1 MDADFKRRA
10 ISGYFI
16 GVMSGTSMDAVDA
29 CIMDFSARQ
38 PQVIAHYS
46 ASLDDLRD
54 ELRALALGTPTLS
67 HGDVIDH
74 LGQLDIRMA
83 RRISECVN
91 TLVQQSGLAK
101 HEIVAVGCHGQTIR
115 HRPTQTYPFTLQIA
129 DPNTIAELTG
139 IAVIADFRRRDLA
152 AGGQGAPLVPLA
164 HQALFAFESS
174 ARPVIFVNL
183 GGICNV
189 SIITPDAPLLG
200 FDTGPANTLMD
211 AWISAHLNLPFDANG
226 DWAKTGVIDTALLG
240 RLMQAPYFHA
250 QPPKSTGIEAFNL
263 AWLHAVAADDLA
275 RLAPEHVQAT
285 LAALTAHT
293 LALAIAPWLDPNQA
307 TKIILA
313 GGGARNAHLVDA
325 IAQAVRAIS
334 PDSTPITSDHLAID
348 PQCVECA
355 AFAWLARQFLL
366 GLAGNA
372 PSVTGAR
379 GERILGGFYPA

>member
-1 MDADFKRRA
+1 MDADIKRRA
-10 ISGYFI
+10 ESGYFI

-29 CIMDFSARQ
+29 CIVDFSAHQ

-46 ASLDDLRD
+46 APLDDLRD
-54 ELRALALGTPTLS
+54 ELRALASGAPVLMQ
-67 HGDVIDH
+67 GDAIDY

-83 RRISECVN
+83 QRMSECIN

-115 HRPTQTYPFTLQIA
+115 HRPSQAHPFTLQIG

-139 IAVIADFRRRDLA
+139 IAVIADFRRRDIA

-164 HQALFAFESS
+164 HQALFAHEPTS
-174 ARPVIFVNL
+174 APLIAVNL

-189 SIITPDAPLLG
+189 TIMTPDAPLLG
-200 FDTGPANTLMD
+200 FDTGPANALMD
-211 AWISAHLNLPFDANG
+211 AWIYAHLNLPFDANG
-226 DWAKTGVIDTALLG
+226 AWAKSGVTDITLLN
-240 RLMQAPYFHA
+240 RLMDAPYFHA
-250 QPPKSTGIEAFNL
+250 QPPKSTGTETFNL
-263 AWLHAVAADDLA
+263 AWLTTMAADDLA
-275 RLAPEHVQAT
+275 RLAPEQVQSTLAT
-285 LAALTAHT
+285 LTART
-293 LALAIAPWLDPNQA
+293 LASAIAPWLSPSQGA
-307 TKIILA
+307 KIILA
-313 GGGARNAHLVDA
+313 GGGARNGHLVNCISEAVQA
-325 IAQAVRAIS
+325 IAPEATIQ
-334 PDSTPITSDHLAID
+334 PSDALAID

-379 GERILGGFYPA
+379 GARILGGFYPA

>member
-10 ISGYFI
+10 MSGYFI

-29 CIMDFSARQ
+29 CIVDFSARQ

-46 ASLDDLRD
+46 APLDDLRD
-54 ELRALALGTPTLS
+54 ELRAAALGAPVLT
-67 HGDVIDH
+67 HGDAIDN

-83 RRISECVN
+83 QRISECVN

-101 HEIVAVGCHGQTIR
+101 HEIIAVGCHGQTIR
-115 HRPTQTYPFTLQIA
+115 HRPVQTPPFTLQIG

-139 IAVIADFRRRDLA
+139 LNVIADFRRRDMA

-164 HQALFAFESS
+164 HQALFACESIS
-174 ARPVIFVNL
+174 APLIFVNL

-189 SIITPDAPLLG
+189 TIITPDAPLLG
-200 FDTGPANTLMD
+200 FDTGPANALMD
-211 AWISAHLNLPFDANG
+211 AWIGAHLNLPFDANG
-226 DWAKTGVIDTALLG
+226 AWANKGVIDTTLLS

-250 QPPKSTGIEAFNL
+250 QPPKSTGIEQFNL
-263 AWLHAVAADDLA
+263 AWLRAVAAEDLA
-275 RLAPEHVQAT
+275 RLAPEDVQAT
-285 LAALTAHT
+285 LAALTART
-293 LALAIAPWLDPNQA
+293 LASAIAPWLGSNLP
-307 TKIILA
+307 TRIILA
-313 GGGARNAHLVDA
+313 GGGARNGHLVEA
-325 IAQAVRAIS
+325 ITQAVRAIS
-334 PDSTPITSDHLAID
+334 PASTLERSDAHAID

-372 PSVTGAR
+372 PSVTAAR
-379 GERILGGFYPA
+379 GERVLGGFYPA